1 VDGEELLLIN
11 LTWASFCRFLLR
23 ARAIQQVNIA
33 NSNRWTNAATSRVVH
48 CNGILQLLKL
58 QMQMQMQM
66 QNGIVWIQK
75 CAEVIQSELFPPQTF
90 EMDKCSSY
98 SSIISEIEKEF
109 GEGCHERKLKLKQRK
124 KTTAHGNSRQK

>member
-1 VDGEELLLIN
+1 
-11 LTWASFCRFLLR
+11 
-23 ARAIQQVNIA
+23 
-33 NSNRWTNAATSRVVH
+33 
-48 CNGILQLLKL
+48 
-58 QMQMQMQM
+58 M